1 MLKNFYKFFLLYL
14 YNMDILKNKYF
25 KYKKKYL
32 QLKNM
37 LGGNQQCGLESCTNK
52 GKSFC
57 SRCKKVYYCSKDHQ
71 KDDWSKHSKVCIATI
86 INTTFFI
93 LAHGSMSEYPP
104 YTINDNNMNVIT
116 LNDINT
122 SLPLDSQFD
131 EDLLNIYKNK
141 INHSLFKNNDTD
153 LLNKYDNT
161 IKFEA
166 YYKNKWSILHKDLW
180 NEKKLSLNIRN
191 RKNMNFLNEMI
202 LEFHDKNNPYMNHI
216 CRIICIKRYADGKM
230 DINDLYNSS
239 VYKYGEGN
247 QFTYLSVVI
256 NNILKLER
264 EDNKGHIAFVIRS
277 CRNSD
282 SINPTNIKIMRTIS
296 NKSDEEAK
304 NSNEESNKSKE
315 PQTSDEESKKSKE
328 PQTSERKHK

>member
-1 MLKNFYKFFLLYL
+1 
-14 YNMDILKNKYF
+14 
-25 KYKKKYL
+25 
-32 QLKNM
+32 
-37 LGGNQQCGLESCTNK
+37 
-52 GKSFC
+52 
-57 SRCKKVYYCSKDHQ
+57 
-71 KDDWSKHSKVCIATI
+71 
-86 INTTFFI
+86 
-93 LAHGSMSEYPP
+93 
-104 YTINDNNMNVIT
+104 
-116 LNDINT
+116 
-122 SLPLDSQFD
+122 
-131 EDLLNIYKNK
+131 
-141 INHSLFKNNDTD
+141 
-153 LLNKYDNT
+153 
-161 IKFEA
+161 
-166 YYKNKWSILHKDLW
+166 
-180 NEKKLSLNIRN
+180 
-191 RKNMNFLNEMI
+191 MNFLNEMI